1 MGGVALEGEVW
12 KPRPTTAH
20 GARDAAHSPWTALAK
35 ILRAGMHRVGSVE
48 PPPIHQDGQRVARQ
62 DERRDHLH
70 PGQLRLP
77 AAGEKHLA

>member
-1 MGGVALEGEVW
+1 
-12 KPRPTTAH
+12 
-20 GARDAAHSPWTALAK
+20 
-35 ILRAGMHRVGSVE
+35 MHRVGSIE